1 MQSGGKALVAG
12 MCLLLAA
19 CVQPEAGC
27 VTYSIQRPSMPALG
41 DDAVSGWVAKTD
53 SAMTGACR

>member
-1 MQSGGKALVAG
+1 MRNGARLAVLALCG
-12 MCLLLAA
+12 LLAG
-19 CVQPEAGC
+19 CVDPEAGC

-41 DDAVSGWVAKTD
+41 DGPVDAWIAKTD